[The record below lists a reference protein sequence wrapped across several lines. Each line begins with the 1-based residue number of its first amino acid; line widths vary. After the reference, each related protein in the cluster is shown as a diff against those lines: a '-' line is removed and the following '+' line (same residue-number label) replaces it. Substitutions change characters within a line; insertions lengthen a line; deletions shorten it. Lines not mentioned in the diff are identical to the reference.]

1 MSSFKE
7 IVTKAVIGKAKKTNN
22 ANFLLTPEEKP
33 NTILGCWVI
42 NHSFNGLKGQNGQVV
57 VNGSFD
63 VNVWYSFD
71 DDKKTAVTTKNFSY
85 SDKMNV
91 PLRNDGNMNNASE
104 IIVRCLKQP
113 TVSNVFIENDQVKLD
128 IEKEMGVEI
137 VGDAKVKVSV
147 EDDYDD
153 YEEIVDDE
161 VDNVD
166 DVIDNID
173 DNYLNNN

>member
-7 IVTKAVIGKAKKTNN
+7 IVTKAVIGKAKRTNN
-22 ANFLLTPEEKP
+22 TNFELIPEEKP

-42 NHSFNGLKGQNGQVV
+42 NHSFNGQKGNNNQVLI
-57 VNGSFD
+57 NGSFD
-63 VNVWYSFD
+63 VNVWYSYN

-85 SDKMNV
+85 TDKMNV
-91 PLRNDGNMNNASE
+91 PLRNDGSINNASE

-113 TVSNVFIENDQVKLD
+113 TVSNVFIDSDKVKLD

-137 VGDAKVKVSV
+137 VGDAKMKVSV

-153 YEEIVDDE
+153 YDEIIDDE
-161 VDNVD
+161 VIETDEI
-166 DVIDNID
+166 IDNID
-173 DNYLNNN
+173 DNYLDNK